1 MQSATPTAPA
11 SRMSLWAGRILS
23 GLVVALL
30 IFDGVTKIIKE
41 HHVMEAFAQ
50 SGYPA
55 RLAPVIGA
63 ILLVCVVVY
72 VVPRSS
78 ILGAILL
85 TGYLGGATEV
95 NLRAGHPLF
104 ETLFPVIFGV
114 LVWLGL
120 FLREER
126 LRALI
131 PLRSPR
137 ARRPQ
142 DSRQDAGATLGETEE
157 S

>member
-1 MQSATPTAPA
+1 MQSATETAPA
-11 SRMSLWAGRILS
+11 SRISLWAGRILS
-23 GLVVALL
+23 GLVVAFLL
-30 IFDGVTKIIKE
+30 FDGVTKIMKE
-41 HHVMEAFAQ
+41 SHVMEAFARL
-50 SGYPA
+50 GYPA

-63 ILLVCVVVY
+63 ILLVCVAVY

-85 TGYLGGATEV
+85 TGYLGGATEI
-95 NLRAGHPLF
+95 NLRAGNPLF
-104 ETLFPVIFGV
+104 ETLFPVIFGA

-120 FLREER
+120 FLRDER

-137 ARRPQ
+137 AT
-142 DSRQDAGATLGETEE
+142 S
-157 S
+157 